1 MNCPVCNHDDTK
13 VLDSRVA
20 ADGLTIRRRR
30 NCLKCKYRFS
40 TYEQVELLDLT
51 VIKRDG
57 AREPYDRSKMEKGIR
72 SSVVKRDFTEEDFRM
87 LINRIE
93 RDLQKAKKRELPS
106 SILGEVV
113 MRHLERFDKVAYIRF
128 ASVYR
133 QFEDVRHF
141 QKEIA
146 KLQIPHSRRKK

>member
-30 NCLKCKYRFS
+30 SCLKCKYRFS

-57 AREPYDRSKMEKGIR
+57 AREPYDRSKLEKGIR

-146 KLQIPHSRRKK
+146 KLQISHSRRKK